1 MKKLLTIGALSFMTI
16 APIFAQKGKVNT
28 AEFNLTSGE
37 VAKAKQNIEEALTNA
52 EMQVFSKAWLVKGDV
67 FKTIYELKDVYKDLY
82 NSTPNLLGTA
92 KDAYYKAF
100 EVETNPKKKGDVTA
114 RLQSLGIHYYN
125 DGLEEYQS
133 NNYKQ
138 AFENFKNKVEIS
150 EFLNK
155 NNLDAQIDTMGL
167 FVLALSAINSQN
179 VDEAYKAA
187 EKLNAL
193 GNKKEDHYVVI
204 LDILKAKGENDK
216 YAKTVEEARKAYPNS
231 VNLMYSEINLYLE
244 KGELDALIGKLG
256 ALIEKE
262 PKNANLYL
270 VLGTVYDRKG
280 DKETALKNY
289 DKALEI
295 NPEYFDAYVN
305 KASYYN
311 NEANEIIEKMNDE
324 NNPAKYEALKNQ
336 RDDIFKN
343 KIIPLL
349 RKANQLDPDNENVI
363 KVLKEIYARLD
374 MFDEIKKLNK

>member
-1 MKKLLTIGALSFMTI
+1 MTI

-37 VAKAKQNIEEALTNA
+37 VAKAKQNIDEALTNA
-52 EMQVFSKAWLVKGDV
+52 DMLVFPKAWLIKGDV
-67 FKTIYELKDVYKDLY
+67 YKTIYELKDVHKDLY
-82 NSTPNLLGTA
+82 NTTPNLLDTS
-92 KDAYYKAF
+92 KDAYFKAF
-100 EVETNPKKKGDVTA
+100 EVETNVKKKGEVTS

-125 DGLEEYQS
+125 DGLDQYQS

-138 AFENFKNKVEIS
+138 AFENFKSKVEIS
-150 EFLNK
+150 EFLNHNK
-155 NNLDAQIDTMGL
+155 LDAQIDTMGY
-167 FVLALSAINSQN
+167 FVLALSAFNSQN
-179 VDEAYKAA
+179 IDDAYKAA

-193 GNKKEDHYVVI
+193 SNKKEDHYVVI

-244 KGELDALIGKLG
+244 NGELDALIDKLD
-256 ALIEKE
+256 ALIQKE

-280 DKETALKNY
+280 DKETAVKNY

-311 NEANEIIEKMNDE
+311 NEANEIIELMNDE
-324 NNPAKYEALKNQ
+324 NNPAKYDALKER

-343 KIIPLL
+343 KMIPLL
-349 RKANQLDPDNENVI
+349 KKANQLDPQNENVI

-374 MFDEIKKLNK
+374 MFDEMKKLDNK